1 MTSAAKALVGASAIG
16 ATGATGFYI
25 NEKSKNFGFRDYVKD
40 FLNREHTSIDGSK
53 LETRKSESNN
63 KEHFTDQILYL
74 LIHNQDWKRVWPNKT
89 ESPIDPAKLSQI
101 RDSLLPDVMRW
112 CQEFE
117 TKEDRQEI
125 KVQNENDSYNYKSD
139 EEMYLAVC
147 TSVES
152 SRSKN

>member
-1 MTSAAKALVGASAIG
+1 M
-16 ATGATGFYI
+16 
-25 NEKSKNFGFRDYVKD
+25 
-40 FLNREHTSIDGSK
+40 
-53 LETRKSESNN
+53 
-63 KEHFTDQILYL
+63 
-74 LIHNQDWKRVWPNKT
+74 IHNQDWKRVWPNKT

-117 TKEDRQEI
+117 TKEDRQETR
-125 KVQNENDSYNYKSD
+125 VQNENESYNYKSD

-152 SRSKN
+152 SRLKD